1 MKFVTKKKKKGKNDK
16 KSSQSAVI
24 DSPGRSTG
32 NNIFSKGGLVHNACL
47 RTLTDSEVGVGELHG
62 DGVGVPRDLD
72 VGVETERQLLVTPT
86 GYGRCKQTQGL
97 EYNVSLDYM
106 NNKIV
111 SFLSIYRI

>member
-1 MKFVTKKKKKGKNDK
+1 MWLVGRPQNLFLLFFLYENNEICDKKKKEGKNDK

-62 DGVGVPRDLD
+62 DGIRVPRDLD
-72 VGVETERQLLVTPT
+72 VGVET
-86 GYGRCKQTQGL
+86 
-97 EYNVSLDYM
+97 
-106 NNKIV
+106 
-111 SFLSIYRI
+111 